1 MQDRDNKDS
10 ERLEDIVQDG
20 QASLVSEFLHFL
32 STSKKWWLTPILLAI
47 LLLGLLIV
55 LGSSGAAPF
64 IYTLF

>member
-1 MQDRDNKDS
+1 MQDNQEPES
-10 ERLEDIVQDG
+10 ERLEDIVEDG
-20 QASLVSEFLHFL
+20 QASLVGEFLHFL